1 MLVENRHKSYLV
13 CVTVC
18 IGKQIK
24 CIMKKVGIDFI
35 FMGDEKNC
43 HRSTKTN
50 GKFSSGI
57 LKSVLQF
64 QRVKYLQKRFPSE
77 KIELRC

>member
-57 LKSVLQF
+57 LECTAVSKSEIFAMQSKKVSI
-64 QRVKYLQKRFPSE
+64 RKD
-77 KIELRC
+77 